1 MKPARDKSRE
11 QQRALAEQVK
21 LVHAQMP
28 AAFASSFVIGLGIVW
43 ALWEAVSQQFLLL
56 WFAAMVLV
64 NLIRFIV
71 ARGVSR
77 RDFDPRLARRYAWE
91 YVIASVLAGSV
102 WGLFIILMPAL
113 DDVLRLLITMLL
125 VGMVGGAVTS
135 NIALIY
141 AYYGFILPI
150 LLPLSIKAFLAGGL
164 MWNLIG
170 AGLMVYLFFLLLT
183 ASNLHG
189 ILRDSI
195 FSRFQQERLFSELQR
210 VKGQLEAAVARLS
223 CLSSTDELTG
233 ISNRRSFDAAIS
245 REWSRAGRYKKT
257 IALLFIDVDYFKR
270 YNDQYLHQAGDRA
283 LVSVAGVIQQ
293 HARRS
298 ADMAA
303 RYGGEEFALILTD
316 TNEQDTLEIAESL
329 RRGIADLEIEH
340 GRSDCADFL
349 TVSIGVAMA
358 VQPVSEDYSPLITAA
373 DRALYKAKA
382 DGRNRVVID
391 AIP

>member
-1 MKPARDKSRE
+1 
-11 QQRALAEQVK
+11 
-21 LVHAQMP
+21 
-28 AAFASSFVIGLGIVW
+28 
-43 ALWEAVSQQFLLL
+43 
-56 WFAAMVLV
+56 
-64 NLIRFIV
+64 
-71 ARGVSR
+71 
-77 RDFDPRLARRYAWE
+77 
-91 YVIASVLAGSV
+91 
-102 WGLFIILMPAL
+102 
-113 DDVLRLLITMLL
+113 
-125 VGMVGGAVTS
+125 
-135 NIALIY
+135 
-141 AYYGFILPI
+141 
-150 LLPLSIKAFLAGGL
+150 
-164 MWNLIG
+164 
-170 AGLMVYLFFLLLT
+170 MVYLFFLLLT